1 MAGYRIDELALL
13 AGTNV
18 RNVRV
23 CQDRGLLAQGVSHH
37 RQEALGDHFAAVLEY
52 LKREAVTPV
61 RSE

>member
-23 CQDRGLLAQGVSHH
+23 CQDRGCSPRACHITGRKRSATISPRYWKH
-37 RQEALGDHFAAVLEY
+37 